1 MLEVEITIQNIV
13 MTGSLSE
20 GVDLNVA
27 HSKLEGS
34 KCSWRRFPGLAF
46 KLKTPSATFL
56 LFRNGK
62 FVCTG
67 IKSEGKGKEA
77 VGSFLGVL
85 QAKGLVSADCKFE
98 CGVKNIV
105 ASVIIKD
112 ASVSLEQ
119 FTKQFETAVY
129 EPDKF
134 PAAVYNMG
142 GSKATFLVFLTGKL
156 ICSGVGD
163 EDALKKTVKKFYD
176 QLVEKKVLEST
187 A

>member
-1 MLEVEITIQNIV
+1 
-13 MTGSLSE
+13 MTGSFSE

-34 KCSWRRFPGLAF
+34 KCSWKRFPGLAF
-46 KLKTPSATFL
+46 KLKVPSATFL

-67 IKSEGKGKEA
+67 TKSEVKSREA
-77 VGSFLGVL
+77 VARFLGVL
-85 QAKGLVSADCKFE
+85 QAKDLVSANCDSE

-105 ASVIIKD
+105 ASVTING
-112 ASVSLEQ
+112 ASVSLET

-129 EPDKF
+129 EPSKF

-142 GSKATFLVFLTGKL
+142 ESKATFLVFLTGKL

-163 EDALKKTVKKFYD
+163 EDALKKIVKKFYD
-176 QLVEKKVLEST
+176 QLVEKRVLEST
-187 A
+187 ACC

>member
-1 MLEVEITIQNIV
+1 LSEVEITIQNVV
-13 MTGSLSE
+13 MTGAFNE

-34 KCSWRRFPGLAF
+34 KCSWRRFPGLIY
-46 KLKTPSATFL
+46 KLKMPSATFL

-67 IKSEGKGKEA
+67 TKSEVKGREA
-77 VGSFLGVL
+77 IGSFLDLL
-85 QAKGLVSADCKFE
+85 QAKGLVSAECNFE
-98 CGVKNIV
+98 CSVKNLV
-105 ASVIIKD
+105 ASVTING

-134 PAAVYNMG
+134 PAAVYNMD

-163 EDALKKTVKKFYD
+163 EDALKRTVKKFHD
-176 QLVEKKVLEST
+176 LLVEKKVLEVT

>member
-1 MLEVEITIQNIV
+1 MSEFEITVQNV
-13 MTGSLSE
+13 VVTGSFNE

-27 HSKLEGS
+27 HSKLDGS
-34 KCSWRRFPGLAF
+34 KCSWRRFPGLIY
-46 KLKTPSATFL
+46 KLKVPSATFL

-67 IKSEGKGKEA
+67 SKSESKAKEA
-77 VGSFLGVL
+77 IGSFLSML
-85 QAKGLVSADCKFE
+85 QAKGLVSAECSFE
-98 CGVKNIV
+98 CSVKNLV
-105 ASVIIKD
+105 ASVTING

-119 FTKQFETAVY
+119 FTMQFERAVY

-134 PAAVYNMG
+134 PAAVYNMEG
-142 GSKATFLVFLTGKL
+142 QKATFLVFLTGKL

-163 EDALKKTVKKFYD
+163 EAALKRTVKKFYD
-176 QLVEKKVLEST
+176 LLVEKKVLEVT